1 MIDFFDM
8 IHGFIGLVFVVIAL
22 WLLIQ
27 THNYFSKDNTI
38 IGDAYINKIL
48 ATAPSQGVLTK
59 F

>member
-1 MIDFFDM
+1 M

-22 WLLIQ
+22 AFIIK
-27 THNYFSKDNTI
+27 THEYFSKDNII

-48 ATAPSQGVLTK
+48 ATAPTQGILTK

>member
-8 IHGFIGLVFVVIAL
+8 IHGFIGLAFLSIAL

-27 THNYFSKDNTI
+27 THNHFSKDNII
-38 IGDAYINKIL
+38 IGDANINKIL
-48 ATAPSQGVLTK
+48 TTAPSQGVLAK